1 MTRAGSRSPMAPGSP
16 FTPRSPCRS
25 PFTPRSPCR
34 SPLAPRRT
42 LPATVVDDT
51 VDAAAVL
58 LDKWHPEGS
67 SSGRSLFLN
76 STTPD
81 EADSFLRAAK
91 DLHRAMLFYAS
102 GLTTKDIH
110 GGGHGLI
117 EAQELLDTAM
127 RRLQLELKILLS
139 SLPNVLHFQQDDD
152 ADDDDEIQSP
162 DAVRETC
169 DHLRAVAE
177 AMLAVGYGTE
187 CVSVFK
193 AHRRASVAA
202 ALQCLQVFSP
212 SLQQATINKLTW
224 DQIDPKMQSWLAG
237 ARKAFA
243 SVFVG
248 ERELCDRVFAGDNA
262 SVGDAVFSA
271 IAEDHAT
278 SILAFAEAAV
288 AKAKRAPER
297 LFRMLDVHD
306 ALTETIIPAI
316 VATFG
321 DGSELKAR
329 AVTLAVTKVADAAR
343 GMVASFEAAIEK
355 EPAKATV
362 PGGEL
367 HPLTRYVMNY
377 LVFLADYENAL
388 AQIYSA
394 EQFNDTSSS
403 VGSGSG
409 GTVGSSSTL
418 GSGSGGTAGSS
429 STLGSGGGGT
439 AGSSSLVLSAST
451 TLRTLSL
458 WSNPIGWLVSV
469 LKLKLDAIAANYR
482 EAALSYLFLANNT
495 HYMAKKVGGG
505 TKLEAVLG
513 EEWAEA
519 QTAKARG
526 YMEVYVRRRA
536 VRRPD
541 VTLTQQLAL
550 ARQRK

>member
-1 MTRAGSRSPMAPGSP
+1 MTRAGSRS
-16 FTPRSPCRS
+16 
-25 PFTPRSPCR
+25 R
-34 SPLAPRRT
+34 SPLAPRSPLALRRT
-42 LPATVVDDT
+42 LPAIVVDDT
-51 VDAAAVL
+51 VDAAAIL

-91 DLHRAMLFYAS
+91 DLHRAMLFYSS
-102 GLTTKDIH
+102 GLTTKDLH

-127 RRLQLELKILLS
+127 RRLQLELKILLA
-139 SLPNVLHFQQDDD
+139 SLPNVIQFQHDDD
-152 ADDDDEIQSP
+152 IQST
-162 DAVRETC
+162 DGLRETC
-169 DHLRAVAE
+169 GHLRAVAE

-187 CVSVFK
+187 CVSIFK
-193 AHRRASVAA
+193 AHRRSSVAA

-224 DQIDPKMQSWLAG
+224 DQIDPKMQCWLAG
-237 ARKAFA
+237 ARTAFK

-262 SVGDAVFSA
+262 SVGDVVFSA
-271 IAEDHAT
+271 VADDQAT
-278 SILAFAEAAV
+278 SILAIAEAAV
-288 AKAKRAPER
+288 ARAKRAPER
-297 LFRMLDVHD
+297 LFRVLDVHD

-316 VATFG
+316 VVAFG
-321 DGSELKAR
+321 DESELKAR

-362 PGGEL
+362 PGGAV

-394 EQFNDTSSS
+394 EQFTDTSSS

-409 GTVGSSSTL
+409 GTVGSSSTV

-429 STLGSGGGGT
+429 SSVGSGSGGT
-439 AGSSSLVLSAST
+439 AGSSSLVLSSST

-469 LKLKLDAIAANYR
+469 LKLKLDAIAGNYR

-505 TKLEAVLG
+505 TKLEAILG

-550 ARQRK
+550 ARQRN

>member
-1 MTRAGSRSPMAPGSP
+1 MAPRSPM
-16 FTPRSPCRS
+16 T
-25 PFTPRSPCR
+25 TR

-81 EADSFLRAAK
+81 EADNFLRAAK

-102 GLTTKDIH
+102 GNTTKDLH

-127 RRLQLELKILLS
+127 RRLQLELKILLA
-139 SLPNVLHFQQDDD
+139 SLPNVIKFQQEDD
-152 ADDDDEIQSP
+152 DDDDEEIQST
-162 DAVRETC
+162 DGLKETYG
-169 DHLRAVAE
+169 HLRAVAE

-202 ALQCLQVFSP
+202 ALQCLQVSSP

-248 ERELCDRVFAGDNA
+248 ERELCDRVFAGDNG
-262 SVGDAVFSA
+262 SVGDAVFSSV
-271 IAEDHAT
+271 AEDQAT
-278 SILAFAEAAV
+278 SILAFLEAAV

-316 VATFG
+316 VGAFG
-321 DGSELKAR
+321 DESELKAR

-469 LKLKLDAIAANYR
+469 LKLKLDAIAGNYR
-482 EAALSYLFLANNT
+482 EAALSYLFLAKNT

-550 ARQRK
+550 ARQRN